1 MGGISDVN
9 HKSMANL
16 GYLENKSKAFSISQK
31 SQVRRKS
38 FNVVPVRQPF
48 GYADEEPVHF
58 LPNVSQNQN
67 QNQIQNQNAKDAQ
80 SQPKTFQLRKTV
92 ENT

>member
-1 MGGISDVN
+1 
-9 HKSMANL
+9 
-16 GYLENKSKAFSISQK
+16 
-31 SQVRRKS
+31 
-38 FNVVPVRQPF
+38 VPVRQPF